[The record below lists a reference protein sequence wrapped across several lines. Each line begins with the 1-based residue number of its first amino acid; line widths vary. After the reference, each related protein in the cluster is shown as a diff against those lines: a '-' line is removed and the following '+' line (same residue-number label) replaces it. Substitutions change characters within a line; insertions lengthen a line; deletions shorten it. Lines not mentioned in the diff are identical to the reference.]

1 LTATQRKRRIAE
13 LRDYATRNF
22 DSILQSAEREIRQE
36 GWIPADGE
44 DFQSYNQPRLTRRG
58 MVYRRPWGDF
68 FLTLIQQ
75 AQEDY
80 YVTEETAKS
89 YARLALLP
97 FDREL
102 RGRKWRKP

>member
-1 LTATQRKRRIAE
+1 
-13 LRDYATRNF
+13 
-22 DSILQSAEREIRQE
+22 
-36 GWIPADGE
+36 
-44 DFQSYNQPRLTRRG
+44 

-68 FLTLIQQ
+68 FLTLVQQ